1 MALPPKL
8 TLVLDDAELARL
20 GILPVTTTHYLVG
33 PFRYGS
39 LHEAVAATKR
49 ARVAGNDA

>member
-20 GILPVTTTHYLVG
+20 GIIPVTITHYLVG
-33 PFRYGS
+33 PYRYGS
-39 LHEAVAATKR
+39 LAEAVAATKR
-49 ARVAGNDA
+49 VPVVGNDA